1 MYELKMH
8 LKLYHLKLNRTEK
21 LPSRESEALIYNIS
35 MVFIKISI
43 FRLVP
48 KSNASINIF
57 LFLLTKKSYNTPM
70 YLTMCHILT
79 EHNTEVYRPDAPISL
94 WVSVSSLSS
103 PWAGVTG
110 PQFTGISNFMEKAGT
125 GGGIWGETSGS
136 KGGVDTELVVVN
148 KSSTLGGG
156 SACKISKSLQ
166 TNPCCYQFI
175 YPYQAILIRII
186 KSRSQM
192 L

>member
-1 MYELKMH
+1 
-8 LKLYHLKLNRTEK
+8 
-21 LPSRESEALIYNIS
+21 
-35 MVFIKISI
+35 MVFIKISML
-43 FRLVP
+43 RLVP
-48 KSNASINIF
+48 KSNCTSINIL
-57 LFLLTKKSYNTPM
+57 LFLLKKKKKGYNTPM
-70 YLTMCHILT
+70 YLTACLILT

-136 KGGVDTELVVVN
+136 KGGVDTEFVVVN
-148 KSSTLGGG
+148 KSSTLGRG

-186 KSRSQM
+186 KSRPQM